1 VRIAT
6 NDGVSNLFN
15 GLWRENAAFLGGAK
29 CR

>member
-15 GLWRENAAFLGGAK
+15 GLMARK
-29 CR
+29 CGFH